1 MNIRVK
7 YLESKVIKAGDSFL
21 EVKGDSDTYVQASL
35 IHVDRNDDGSTYGYI
50 VLLDGSIKRVLTSLL
65 RVDDDEYLNFDVLG
79 PTTPLKKPE
88 PVEPES
94 VEPEPKPEPEKPK
107 EEKKEEEKYNKWWEQ
122 MNNSIWRIK
131 G

>member
-94 VEPEPKPEPEKPK
+94 VPEPEKP
-107 EEKKEEEKYNKWWEQ
+107 EEKKRRKERRRK
-122 MNNSIWRIK
+122 I
-131 G
+131 